1 MTRKMK
7 DSGVEWIGKIPED
20 WNIIILKRTIK
31 SRMGGAWGDTPK
43 NNEND
48 IICIRIADFEY
59 TKLKIKQNVTY
70 TKRNYANDTI
80 NKLTLKKGD
89 ILVEKS
95 GGGELTPVGRT
106 VIFKLPVLALYA
118 NFIDRL
124 RIYKDISSDYIQ
136 YLLVSFYYNGITKK
150 YVKQT
155 TGIQNLDLTTMLLKE
170 KIPLPIIKE
179 QYSISNY
186 LDTKCT
192 KIDQTIERQKQ
203 VIEKLKEYKK
213 SIITEAVTK
222 GLNTNVKMKH
232 SGVEWIGEIP
242 ENWKIRKIKY

>member
-1 MTRKMK
+1 RKMK

-89 ILVEKS
+89 IL
-95 GGGELTPVGRT
+95 
-106 VIFKLPVLALYA
+106 
-118 NFIDRL
+118 
-124 RIYKDISSDYIQ
+124 
-136 YLLVSFYYNGITKK
+136 
-150 YVKQT
+150 
-155 TGIQNLDLTTMLLKE
+155 
-170 KIPLPIIKE
+170 
-179 QYSISNY
+179 
-186 LDTKCT
+186 
-192 KIDQTIERQKQ
+192 
-203 VIEKLKEYKK
+203 
-213 SIITEAVTK
+213 
-222 GLNTNVKMKH
+222 
-232 SGVEWIGEIP
+232 
-242 ENWKIRKIKY
+242 